1 MLGSNLDYRT
11 CQEQRLA
18 HPAVFVIYGDAA
30 VRDSI
35 RVLLESEG
43 WPVRDL
49 GSLEAFFQIA
59 DLTVS
64 GCLVLEDWTAAPGDG
79 LESLIELRR
88 REFTLPAIV
97 ASGRSETEYLLKAAA
112 MGGFAVDPLAG
123 IALADAVRAVMT
135 TGSSGAAA

>member
-1 MLGSNLDYRT
+1 M
-11 CQEQRLA
+11 A

-35 RVLLESEG
+35 RVLLEAEG

-88 REFTLPAIV
+88 RDFTLPAIV
-97 ASGRSETEYLLKAAA
+97 ASGRSGKRNCRRLPRWAAL
-112 MGGFAVDPLAG
+112 PS
-123 IALADAVRAVMT
+123 IRWPESPWPT
-135 TGSSGAAA
+135 P

>member
-1 MLGSNLDYRT
+1 M
-11 CQEQRLA
+11 A

-35 RVLLESEG
+35 CVLLEAEG

-64 GCLVLEDWTAAPGDG
+64 GCLVLEDQTPAPGVV
-79 LESLIELRR
+79 LESLTELRR

-97 ASGRSETEYLLKAAA
+97 SSGRSEMEYLLKVAA

-123 IALADAVRAVMT
+123 TALADAVRAAMT
-135 TGSSGAAA
+135 TGSSGTAS